1 MIPNGD
7 FENYSALPYDYGQWY
22 FANDWSNVNGNQSGP
37 PYGSPDYYHTA
48 GTVGNYFAP
57 IAPYSGNA
65 QMGFATYFNVV
76 LDYREYMETPL
87 SCPMV
92 PGSQYIVSFY
102 IVSGVNGNYSYESN
116 NIGLVFS
123 TSPLT
128 QQVAEPIPVQPQ
140 IEITSVVQN
149 TSWVNYTYTFTADSA
164 YQFLTIGNF
173 RNDQST
179 TLSSTGSTGAYYFI
193 DKIEVLNTQAG
204 PLSILSD
211 TVRSCND
218 QPYVLNV
225 AVPNASYSW
234 QDSST
239 DPTFTVLQ
247 SGTYWVNITYACGIV
262 SDTFHVLSSDC
273 TPALEMPNVFTPNSD
288 GTNDLFIPVKAE
300 NLTETV
306 MMIYNRWG
314 QEIFETGNLD
324 PGWDGT
330 SNNEKC
336 ADGTY
341 YWIIEY
347 DDFSGTDYFSSG
359 FVTLLH

>member
-1 MIPNGD
+1 
-7 FENYSALPYDYGQWY
+7 
-22 FANDWSNVNGNQSGP
+22 
-37 PYGSPDYYHTA
+37 
-48 GTVGNYFAP
+48 
-57 IAPYSGNA
+57 
-65 QMGFATYFNVV
+65 
-76 LDYREYMETPL
+76 
-87 SCPMV
+87 
-92 PGSQYIVSFY
+92 
-102 IVSGVNGNYSYESN
+102 
-116 NIGLVFS
+116 
-123 TSPLT
+123 
-128 QQVAEPIPVQPQ
+128 
-140 IEITSVVQN
+140 
-149 TSWVNYTYTFTADSA
+149 YTYTFTADSA